1 MGNCAEK
8 CAVDYNLSREDQD
21 AYAIESYRRAA
32 AASEAGKVR
41 AEGNSCSTY
50 TPPLT
55 ALTRPAAWFTGHIF

>member
-41 AEGNSCSTY
+41 AIVAAHTHHLS
-50 TPPLT
+50 PPSP
-55 ALTRPAAWFTGHIF
+55 ALRLGPHTGHIF